1 MNLEQAEIH
10 NILNYATSIIISTV
24 PTNTSYNGY
33 MWLAKTILSIRSFI
47 IQMFRNSNYLAVLQ
61 AMQTC
66 SHRSIDTCCS
76 WSFRLWT
83 KWAKSSLTKKSKS
96 MNRREERSVCL
107 CSAKNYRLTC
117 SKLVIHNYLVF
128 VLQFSRRDCMLG
140 AGRYHC
146 YQTLSECRVAVCTL
160 VLEQIALSERKRERP
175 APQPAPPTLSEAA
188 VVVVV
193 VRGNTCR
200 LPQHGQSTVWGLLRP
215 DICVSEQGSGLIW
228 YSDSVGDL
236 STSNDCQY

>member
-1 MNLEQAEIH
+1 MNHIPA
-10 NILNYATSIIISTV
+10 
-24 PTNTSYNGY
+24 
-33 MWLAKTILSIRSFI
+33 LAKTILRIRSFI
-47 IQMFRNSNYLAVLQ
+47 IQVFRNSNYLAVLQ

-66 SHRSIDTCCS
+66 SHRSIDTCCT

-83 KWAKSSLTKKSKS
+83 KWAKTSLTKKSES

-107 CSAKNYRLTC
+107 CSAKSYRLTC

-160 VLEQIALSERKRERP
+160 VLEQIALSEKERERP

-193 VRGNTCR
+193 RGNTCR
-200 LPQHGQSTVWGLLRP
+200 LPQHTHNAR
-215 DICVSEQGSGLIW
+215 SERGSGTHVTHGPRTVETRSLRVW

-236 STSNDCQY
+236 STSSNDCQY